1 MAKAPKKAV
10 EVKVDTKAMAT
21 QKNRERRLARHMK
34 LHPNDVQ
41 SKEEFKG
48 TQRSKPK
55 TKGNFPEA
63 KVWFHDA
70 AGHKTQFVSESK
82 HSKEEAIW
90 ETTRRIRD
98 EEKRAAAL
106 KEKENGKR
114 KPRTQAK
121 KSSRKA

>member
-1 MAKAPKKAV
+1 MAKAPKKAA
-10 EVKVDTKAMAT
+10 ETKVDTKAFNT
-21 QKNRERRLARHMK
+21 QKNRERRLARHLK

-41 SKEEFKG
+41 SKEGFKG

-63 KVWFHDA
+63 KVWFHDE

-82 HSKEEAIW
+82 FAKEEAIW

-106 KEKENGKR
+106 KEKRENGSKR
-114 KPRTQAK
+114 KPRTPAK
-121 KSSRKA
+121 KSSR

>member
-10 EVKVDTKAMAT
+10 EAKVDTKAMST
-21 QKNRERRLARHMK
+21 QKNRERRLARHLK
-34 LHPNDVQ
+34 AHPADAQ

-63 KVWFHDA
+63 KVWFING
-70 AGHKTQFVSESK
+70 AGRKEQFVSESK
-82 HSKEEAIW
+82 FSKDEAIW

-98 EEKRAAAL
+98 EDKRAYAL

-121 KSSRKA
+121 KSSSKE